1 MSKLVRNLK
10 GVQILR
16 RAKQEALPYTVA
28 VGQIVNSPDKTTREV
43 KVLKMQQNEY
53 LKMYFNKS
61 FKFMTVDDKDESRVG
76 DIVLIKKLTNPP
88 TQEKLFGIEKILF
101 QVNNIVDPITGRSNN
116 YESDILKEHME
127 NVIKQTEN
135 KKFE

>member
-16 RAKQEALPYTVA
+16 RAKQAALPYTVA